1 MLSGSRHDWQ
11 TDWQSRCFS
20 PSQRGGATDGTE
32 GKGRGRRLPA
42 WRWALGSSTQIGRG
56 EAEVGLRPDPPGG
69 AGQAPRGALEP
80 EKRVASQFAKIDT
93 RRLSGGLAGG
103 GQRARPGQHLRELRP
118 QRPTRQRRAGRGAAA
133 ELEPGFDPGQLPAPA
148 PARPEV
154 SPGRPRGRES
164 RPGSGRQRAAWRARS
179 RRGSG

>member
-93 RRLSGGLAGG
+93 RRLSGGLDGG
-103 GQRARPGQHLRELRP
+103 GQRFLPILHHTQLRRKGVTL
-118 QRPTRQRRAGRGAAA
+118 AGGAGLWA
-133 ELEPGFDPGQLPAPA
+133 
-148 PARPEV
+148 
-154 SPGRPRGRES
+154 
-164 RPGSGRQRAAWRARS
+164 
-179 RRGSG
+179 